1 MTDAPG
7 ADAYP
12 ISSFTWLLVKPDMA
26 DEAKGKSLKGFLD
39 WMVTDEAQQMAAEL
53 HYAPLPAP
61 VVALVKERIN
71 ALKAAG
77 KPIA

>member
-1 MTDAPG
+1 
-7 ADAYP
+7 
-12 ISSFTWLLVKPDMA
+12 
-26 DEAKGKSLKGFLD
+26 
-39 WMVTDEAQQMAAEL
+39 MAAEL

>member
-1 MTDAPG
+1 
-7 ADAYP
+7 
-12 ISSFTWLLVKPDMA
+12 
-26 DEAKGKSLKGFLD
+26 
-39 WMVTDEAQQMAAEL
+39 VTDEAQQMAAEL